1 MEAKIVFVFI
11 YLQTACLSLTI
22 SDVVEGKS
30 TQLSLEVDADQSMY
44 IEKPSSVCL
53 NLHITIMLIYNSIEI
68 LEPRNNFRP

>member
-1 MEAKIVFVFI
+1 LFLFLFI
-11 YLQTACLSLTI
+11 YRRHVYRLPF